1 MLNLKSFM
9 KIAFYVKKRSL
20 QGDERVESLI
30 SRLRAGGIELYDI
43 CAPGGLE
50 DDTDLIL
57 SFGGDGTFLT
67 AARVA
72 APAGI
77 PMLGVNLGRLGF
89 LSAHT
94 PDEVAEAL
102 LSGSFGVEERDLLEV
117 RTDVPGL
124 SDWTPYA
131 LNEMCVHRAGA
142 SMLGV
147 DVTVDG
153 SVLPTYWA
161 DGLLVSTSS
170 GSTAYSLSVGGPICM
185 PDARVLI
192 ISPIASHNLNVRPLV
207 VPASSAV
214 NIRMRSREPHAV
226 LSLDN
231 RNHTIPATA
240 TISVGA
246 APLRLKVL
254 NLGKSNFIN
263 ALRSRLLWGEDV
275 RNAGEQNN

>member
-1 MLNLKSFM
+1 M
-9 KIAFYVKKRSL
+9 KIAYYVKKRSL
-20 QGDERVESLI
+20 QGDGRVESLL
-30 SRLRAGGIELYDI
+30 SRLRCGGLELYDI
-43 CAPGGLE
+43 CATGVLE
-50 DDTDLIL
+50 EGTGLIL

-72 APAGI
+72 APASV
-77 PMLGVNLGRLGF
+77 PMLGVNMGRLGF

-102 LSGSFGVEERDLLEV
+102 LSGSYGIEERDLLEV
-117 RTDVPGL
+117 STDVPGL
-124 SDWTPYA
+124 ADWTPYA
-131 LNEMCVHRAGA
+131 LNEMCVYRGGA

-147 DVTVDG
+147 DVTIDG

-170 GSTAYSLSVGGPICM
+170 GSTAYSLSAGGPICT
-185 PDARVLI
+185 PEARVLI
-192 ISPIASHNLNVRPLV
+192 VTPIAPHNLNVRPLI
-207 VPASSAV
+207 VPASSS
-214 NIRMRSREPHAV
+214 IRIRLRSREDRAV

-231 RNHTIPATA
+231 RNYPVPTA
-240 TISVGA
+240 ASISVCA

-254 NLGKSNFIN
+254 TLGKSNFIN

-275 RNAGEQNN
+275 RNEREQNN

>member
-1 MLNLKSFM
+1 M

-20 QGDERVESLI
+20 QGDRRVESLL
-30 SRLRAGGIELYDI
+30 SRLRDGGLELYDI
-43 CAPGGLE
+43 CAAGGLLE
-50 DDTDLIL
+50 ATDLIL

-72 APAGI
+72 APAGVSMI
-77 PMLGVNLGRLGF
+77 GVNMGRLGF
-89 LSAHT
+89 LSANT

-102 LSGSFGVEERDLLEV
+102 LSGSYTVEERDLLEV
-117 RTDVPGL
+117 RTDAPGL

-147 DVTVDG
+147 DVSVDG
-153 SVLPTYWA
+153 AVLPTYWA

-185 PDARVLI
+185 PDASVLI
-192 ISPIASHNLNVRPLV
+192 IAPIASHNLNVRPLV
-207 VPASSAV
+207 VPASSSV
-214 NIRMRSREPHAV
+214 SIKLRSREAGAV

-231 RNHTIPATA
+231 RNHAIPATA
-240 TISVGA
+240 TIEVGA
-246 APLRLKVL
+246 APVRLKVL

-275 RNAGEQNN
+275 RNAREQNN